1 MAWIY
6 LLLAGLFEIGFAVM
20 LKPTEGFSKFW
31 PSLTVIVLGF
41 VSLYFLAVAAR
52 EIPMGT
58 AYLVWMGI
66 GAIGAALFGIFAY
79 AEPATSLRLFFIAT
93 LIGSIIGLKY
103 ATP

>member
-6 LLLAGLFEIGFAVM
+6 LVLAGLFEIGFAAA
-20 LKPTEGFSKFW
+20 LTPSAGFTRLW
-31 PSLTVIVLGF
+31 PSVAVVVLGF
-41 VSLYFLAVAAR
+41 VSLYFLALAAR

-66 GAIGAALFGIFAY
+66 GAIGAAAFGILVY
-79 AEPATSLRLFFIAT
+79 NEPANVLRLFFIAT
-93 LIGSIIGLKY
+93 LIGSCIGLKF